1 MRKAMILT
9 LILACLLSIGG
20 VALAANF
27 TDVPAKHWAYDA
39 VGQLYKAGLIDGYGD
54 GTFRGDKPLTRY
66 EFAFVTARALENYH
80 KANVEQRALL
90 DKLSVEFATELN
102 NIGVRLT
109 KLEKNQP
116 NIKFTGSLRV
126 RYNITDYTAP
136 STKTSDVYGQYNLR
150 LEAAAKV
157 DDNTTFNARFM
168 SKVPDKKNLNFNIWQ
183 KFGEAGQSTETGTST
198 YGNAAIDRAYFQTKI
213 GTVNAAVGRQPL
225 KVDDLNFLFAG
236 EIFNYDGVK
245 ANFKIDNLKVALT
258 YGRFIKG
265 ANYLDAR
272 KNDITQFNNLFG
284 DLDVRGADVR
294 SNLGKLKWALSYYNF
309 KNPERNLDA
318 LKWSIANLEYD
329 FDNRFS
335 LTGQLSHNAGVNFG
349 TAGGGRNMYVL
360 KAKYGNQTLGKKG
373 DNNIVVQYVNAQANS
388 VFNRL
393 TNLPANSG
401 MLLPDVVDYKEYIYQ
416 YNYAFSKNF
425 TSTLEYAKVQA
436 ASNKDNNDKNQ
447 FRFITSVFF

>member
-1 MRKAMILT
+1 M
-9 LILACLLSIGG
+9 
-20 VALAANF
+20 
-27 TDVPAKHWAYDA
+27 
-39 VGQLYKAGLIDGYGD
+39 
-54 GTFRGDKPLTRY
+54 
-66 EFAFVTARALENYH
+66 
-80 KANVEQRALL
+80 
-90 DKLSVEFATELN
+90 
-102 NIGVRLT
+102 
-109 KLEKNQP
+109 
-116 NIKFTGSLRV
+116 
-126 RYNITDYTAP
+126 
-136 STKTSDVYGQYNLR
+136 
-150 LEAAAKV
+150 
-157 DDNTTFNARFM
+157 
-168 SKVPDKKNLNFNIWQ
+168 
-183 KFGEAGQSTETGTST
+183 
-198 YGNAAIDRAYFQTKI
+198 
-213 GTVNAAVGRQPL
+213 
-225 KVDDLNFLFAG
+225 
-236 EIFNYDGVK
+236 
-245 ANFKIDNLKVALT
+245 
-258 YGRFIKG
+258 
-265 ANYLDAR
+265 
-272 KNDITQFNNLFG
+272 
-284 DLDVRGADVR
+284 RGADVR

>member
-168 SKVPDKKNLNFNIWQ
+168 SKVPDKKILILISGKNLA
-183 KFGEAGQSTETGTST
+183 KP
-198 YGNAAIDRAYFQTKI
+198 
-213 GTVNAAVGRQPL
+213 V
-225 KVDDLNFLFAG
+225 KVRKPVPARMAMLLLTAP
-236 EIFNYDGVK
+236 IF
-245 ANFKIDNLKVALT
+245 
-258 YGRFIKG
+258 
-265 ANYLDAR
+265 
-272 KNDITQFNNLFG
+272 
-284 DLDVRGADVR
+284 
-294 SNLGKLKWALSYYNF
+294 KLKLAQSMRLS
-309 KNPERNLDA
+309 
-318 LKWSIANLEYD
+318 
-329 FDNRFS
+329 
-335 LTGQLSHNAGVNFG
+335 
-349 TAGGGRNMYVL
+349 
-360 KAKYGNQTLGKKG
+360 
-373 DNNIVVQYVNAQANS
+373 
-388 VFNRL
+388 
-393 TNLPANSG
+393 
-401 MLLPDVVDYKEYIYQ
+401 
-416 YNYAFSKNF
+416 
-425 TSTLEYAKVQA
+425 A
-436 ASNKDNNDKNQ
+436 AS
-447 FRFITSVFF
+447 R